1 MCAEGPGGVRLP
13 RADRPLGKVN
23 TEGTAELA
31 EVRST
36 SRQSRSP
43 TPLRGSG
50 QDLARRS
57 AARTVKYAF
66 DRVSSACG
74 LIVTLPLLA
83 AVALVLRLQ
92 EGGTVLRREERVG
105 EDGRPIVVR
114 SFAVTEA
121 MCSRSRGWRLVR
133 ATGLTVLP
141 QLWSVLRGDMS
152 IIGPRARPRAADLE
166 PPLVRPGLTGL
177 AQLAQLERWLSVA
190 EQLEL
195 DEEYAR
201 TWSLALDARIVWR
214 TMWCVLR

>member
-1 MCAEGPGGVRLP
+1 M
-13 RADRPLGKVN
+13 
-23 TEGTAELA
+23 A
-31 EVRST
+31 EVRSKN
-36 SRQSRSP
+36 RQPGRSSSRSL
-43 TPLRGSG
+43 TLVGGSG
-50 QDLARRS
+50 EDPAPRRS
-57 AARTVKYAF
+57 AARTVKHAF
-66 DRVSSACG
+66 DRVSAACG

-83 AVALVLRLQ
+83 AVALVLRLR
-92 EGGTVLRREERVG
+92 GPGTVLRRVERVG
-105 EDGRPIVVR
+105 EGGRTIVVR
-114 SFAVTEA
+114 SFAVTDA

-152 IIGPRARPRAADLE
+152 VIGPRPRDPGLD

-177 AQLAQLERWLSVA
+177 VQLAQLERWLSVA

-195 DEEYAR
+195 DDEYAR